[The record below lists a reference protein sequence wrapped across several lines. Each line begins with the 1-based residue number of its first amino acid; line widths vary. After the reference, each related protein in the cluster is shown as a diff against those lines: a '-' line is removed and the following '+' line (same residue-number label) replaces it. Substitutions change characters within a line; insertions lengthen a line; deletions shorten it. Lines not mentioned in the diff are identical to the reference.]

1 MAWSARFED
10 PVPGLTSLHDAARY
24 IERLP
29 KAEQNLPHW
38 QTAIEALIM
47 TAEGRGP
54 MLHARIAMLR
64 AMHHGK
70 PKPEKEPRRKRAK
83 RYRIAG

>member
-1 MAWSARFED
+1 MTWSARFED
-10 PVPGLTSLHDAARY
+10 PVPGLASLRDAARY

-47 TAEGRGP
+47 AAEGRGP

-64 AMHHGK
+64 AMRHGK
-70 PKPEKEPRRKRAK
+70 PEPEKEQRRKAVK
-83 RYRIAG
+83 VMRIVR

>member
-1 MAWSARFED
+1 MPWSMWFED
-10 PVPGLTSLHDAARY
+10 PVPGLTSLRDAARY

-29 KAEQNLPHW
+29 KAEQHQPHW

-47 TAEGRGP
+47 AAEGRGP

-70 PKPEKEPRRKRAK
+70 PKPEKEPRRKAVK
-83 RYRIAG
+83 VMRIIR